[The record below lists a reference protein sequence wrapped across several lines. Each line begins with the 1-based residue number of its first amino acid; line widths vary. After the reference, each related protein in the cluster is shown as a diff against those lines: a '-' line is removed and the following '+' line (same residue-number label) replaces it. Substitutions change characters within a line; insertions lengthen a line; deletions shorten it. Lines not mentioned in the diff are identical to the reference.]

1 MKGFLTA
8 VSLSFATLFDFF
20 VHSSGITGCFF
31 MGYSPRNLGKR
42 KGGGKTKIEDGI
54 FERKSFAF
62 CSTFSLVTAM
72 RLSLESPRFSFFFQH
87 SCCFNI
93 HALSRYIVHGQFWS
107 STRLEEVFV

>member
-54 FERKSFAF
+54 FGEK
-62 CSTFSLVTAM
+62 VV
-72 RLSLESPRFSFFFQH
+72 RFLFHFLFGHGHASFFREPAFQFFFPTLLLFQH
-87 SCCFNI
+87 SCPFTI
-93 HALSRYIVHGQFWS
+93 YSSRPV
-107 STRLEEVFV
+107 LE